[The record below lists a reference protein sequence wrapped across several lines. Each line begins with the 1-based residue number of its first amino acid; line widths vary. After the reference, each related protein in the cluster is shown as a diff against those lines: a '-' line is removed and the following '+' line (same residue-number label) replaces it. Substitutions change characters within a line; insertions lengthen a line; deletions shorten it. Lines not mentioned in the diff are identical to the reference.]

1 MSQYLSGNY
10 YCLTDKGKVRKINE
24 DYANA
29 LINPFG
35 NVLMVVADGMGG
47 AQKGEVASKNLVN
60 HIAHEFLSLEKEFK
74 NEKAMSKWVYKVV
87 KEANSKI
94 YLKASSDEK
103 FKGMGTTLSLVLLV
117 KDKLLTVVKE
127 ANSKIYLKANSDE
140 KFKGM
145 GTTLSLVLLVKD
157 KLLTAQIGDSR
168 VYLLVDNNLTQI
180 TEDQTYVNYLIKSK
194 GMPKEIANTHPKR
207 HELTNAL
214 GTKSRLNVDI
224 SIRNYHNERIL
235 ICSDGLYNN
244 VPESDLASI
253 IRGNDSLYKKANQLI
268 AFGNFNGGSDN
279 MALILWESEN

>member
-24 DYANA
+24 DYASA

-47 AQKGEVASKNLVN
+47 ASKGEVASSNLVN
-60 HIAHEFLSLEKEFK
+60 HITHSFISLEKEFK
-74 NEKAMSKWVYKVV
+74 NEKAMHKWVYKVV
-87 KEANSKI
+87 KEAN
-94 YLKASSDEK
+94 A
-103 FKGMGTTLSLVLLV
+103 
-117 KDKLLTVVKE
+117 
-127 ANSKIYLKANSDE
+127 KIYLKANSDE

-157 KLLTAQIGDSR
+157 KLLTAQVGDSR
-168 VYLLVDNNLTQI
+168 VYLLVDNKLTQI
-180 TEDQTYVNYLIKSK
+180 TEDQTYVNFLIKSK

-214 GTKSRLNVDI
+214 GTKRRLNVDI
-224 SIRNYHNERIL
+224 NVRDYHGERIL

-244 VPESDLASI
+244 VPENDMASI
-253 IRGNDSLYKKANQLI
+253 IRGNDSLDKKANQLI

>member
-24 DYANA
+24 DYASA

-47 AQKGEVASKNLVN
+47 ANKGEVASSNLVK
-60 HIAHEFLSLEKEFK
+60 HITNSFISLEKEFK
-74 NEKAMSKWVYKVV
+74 NEKAMYKWVYK
-87 KEANSKI
+87 
-94 YLKASSDEK
+94 
-103 FKGMGTTLSLVLLV
+103 
-117 KDKLLTVVKE
+117 VVKE

-157 KLLTAQIGDSR
+157 KLLTAQVGDSR
-168 VYLLVDNNLTQI
+168 VYLLVDNKLTQI
-180 TEDQTYVNYLIKSK
+180 TEDQTYVNFLIKSK

-207 HELTNAL
+207 HELTNAI
-214 GTKSRLNVDI
+214 GTKSSLNVDI
-224 SIRNYHNERIL
+224 NIREYHKERIL

-244 VPESDLASI
+244 VPENDLASI
-253 IRGNDSLYKKANQLI
+253 IRGNDSLDKKANQLI

>member
-1 MSQYLSGNY
+1 MSQYLSGDY
-10 YCLTDKGKVRKINE
+10 FCLTDKGKVRKVNE
-24 DYANA
+24 DFASA

-47 AQKGEVASKNLVN
+47 ANKGEVASSNLVK
-60 HIAHEFLSLEKEFK
+60 HITNSFISLEKEFK
-74 NEKAMSKWVYKVV
+74 NEKAMYKWVYK
-87 KEANSKI
+87 
-94 YLKASSDEK
+94 
-103 FKGMGTTLSLVLLV
+103 
-117 KDKLLTVVKE
+117 VVKE

-157 KLLTAQIGDSR
+157 KLLTAQVGDSR
-168 VYLLVDNNLTQI
+168 VYLLVDNKLTQI
-180 TEDQTYVNYLIKSK
+180 TEDQTYVNFLIKSK

-207 HELTNAL
+207 HELTNAI
-214 GTKSRLNVDI
+214 GTKSSLNVDI
-224 SIRNYHNERIL
+224 NIREYHKERIL

-244 VPESDLASI
+244 VPENDLASI
-253 IRGNDSLYKKANQLI
+253 IRGNDSLDKKANQLI

>member
-24 DYANA
+24 DYASA

-47 AQKGEVASKNLVN
+47 ASKGEVASSNLVN
-60 HIAHEFLSLEKEFK
+60 HITHSFISLEKEFK
-74 NEKAMSKWVYKVV
+74 NEKAMYKWVYKVV
-87 KEANSKI
+87 KEAN
-94 YLKASSDEK
+94 A
-103 FKGMGTTLSLVLLV
+103 
-117 KDKLLTVVKE
+117 
-127 ANSKIYLKANSDE
+127 KIYLKANSDE

-157 KLLTAQIGDSR
+157 KLLTAQVGDSR
-168 VYLLVDNNLTQI
+168 VYLLVDNKLTQI
-180 TEDQTYVNYLIKSK
+180 TEDQTYVNFLIKSK

-214 GTKSRLNVDI
+214 GTKRRLNVDI
-224 SIRNYHNERIL
+224 NVRDYHGERIL

-244 VPESDLASI
+244 VPENDMASI
-253 IRGNDSLYKKANQLI
+253 IRGNDSLDKKANQLI

>member
-1 MSQYLSGNY
+1 MSQYLTGNY

-24 DYANA
+24 DYVSA

-35 NVLMVVADGMGG
+35 NVLMIVADGMGG
-47 AQKGEVASKNLVN
+47 ANKGEVASSNLVK
-60 HIAHEFLSLEKEFK
+60 HITNSFISLEKEFK
-74 NEKAMSKWVYKVV
+74 NEKAMHRWAYKVV
-87 KEANSKI
+87 KEAN
-94 YLKASSDEK
+94 E
-103 FKGMGTTLSLVLLV
+103 
-117 KDKLLTVVKE
+117 
-127 ANSKIYLKANSDE
+127 KIYLKANSDP

-157 KLLTAQIGDSR
+157 KLLTAQVGDSR
-168 VYLLVDNNLTQI
+168 VYLLVDNKLTQI

-194 GMPKEIANTHPKR
+194 GMPKETAYTHPKR

-214 GTKSRLNVDI
+214 GTKKTLNVDI
-224 SIRNYHNERIL
+224 NVREYHKERIL

-244 VPESDLASI
+244 VPEADMASI
-253 IRGNDSLYKKANQLI
+253 VKGNDSLDKKANQLI

>member
-35 NVLMVVADGMGG
+35 NVLMMVADGMGG
-47 AQKGEVASKNLVN
+47 AQKGEVASKNLVKY
-60 HIAHEFLSLEKEFK
+60 ITSEFLSLEKEFK
-74 NEKAMSKWVYKVV
+74 NEKAMSKWVYKVI
-87 KEANSKI
+87 KEAN
-94 YLKASSDEK
+94 
-103 FKGMGTTLSLVLLV
+103 
-117 KDKLLTVVKE
+117 
-127 ANSKIYLKANSDE
+127 NKIYLKANSD
-140 KFKGM
+140 KTFKGM

-157 KLLTAQIGDSR
+157 KLLTAQVGDSR
-168 VYLLVDNNLTQI
+168 VYLLVDNKLKQI

-214 GTKSRLNVDI
+214 GTKSRVNVDI
-224 SIRNYHNERIL
+224 NVRDYHNERIL

-253 IRGNDSLYKKANQLI
+253 IRGNDSLDKKANQLI

>member
-1 MSQYLSGNY
+1 MSQYLIGNY

-35 NVLMVVADGMGG
+35 NVLMIVADGMGG

-60 HIAHEFLSLEKEFK
+60 HITHEFLSLEKEFK

-87 KEANSKI
+87 KEANEKI
-94 YLKASSDEK
+94 YLKASSD
-103 FKGMGTTLSLVLLV
+103 
-117 KDKLLTVVKE
+117 
-127 ANSKIYLKANSDE
+127 A

-157 KLLTAQIGDSR
+157 KLLTAQVGDSR
-168 VYLLVDNNLTQI
+168 VYLLIDNKLTQI
-180 TEDQTYVNYLIKSK
+180 TEDQTYVNFLIKSK
-194 GMPKEIANTHPKR
+194 GMPKEIAYTHPKR

-214 GTKSRLNVDI
+214 GTKKTINVDI
-224 SIRNYHNERIL
+224 NIRDYHHERIL

-244 VPESDLASI
+244 VPENDLASI
-253 IRGNDSLYKKANQLI
+253 IRGNDSLDKKANQLI

>member
-24 DYANA
+24 DYASA

-47 AQKGEVASKNLVN
+47 ASKGEVASSNLVN
-60 HIAHEFLSLEKEFK
+60 HITHSFISLEKEFK
-74 NEKAMSKWVYKVV
+74 NEKAMHKWVYKVV
-87 KEANSKI
+87 KEAN
-94 YLKASSDEK
+94 A
-103 FKGMGTTLSLVLLV
+103 
-117 KDKLLTVVKE
+117 
-127 ANSKIYLKANSDE
+127 KIYLKANSDE

-157 KLLTAQIGDSR
+157 KLLTAQVGDSR
-168 VYLLVDNNLTQI
+168 VYLFVDNKLTQI
-180 TEDQTYVNYLIKSK
+180 TEDQTYVNFLIKSK

-214 GTKSRLNVDI
+214 GTKRRLNVDI
-224 SIRNYHNERIL
+224 NVRDYHRERIL

-244 VPESDLASI
+244 VPENDMASI
-253 IRGNDSLYKKANQLI
+253 IRGNDSLDKKANQLI
-268 AFGNFNGGSDN
+268 TFGNFNGGSDN

>member
-1 MSQYLSGNY
+1 MSQYLTGNY

-35 NVLMVVADGMGG
+35 NVLMIVADGMGG

-60 HIAHEFLSLEKEFK
+60 YITHEFLSLEKEFK
-74 NEKAMSKWVYKVV
+74 NEKAMSKWIYKVV
-87 KEANSKI
+87 KEANEKI
-94 YLKASSDEK
+94 YLKASSDP
-103 FKGMGTTLSLVLLV
+103 
-117 KDKLLTVVKE
+117 
-127 ANSKIYLKANSDE
+127 

-157 KLLTAQIGDSR
+157 KLLTAQVGDSR
-168 VYLLVDNNLTQI
+168 VYLLIDNKLTQI
-180 TEDQTYVNYLIKSK
+180 TEDQTYVNFLIKSK
-194 GMPKEIANTHPKR
+194 GMPKEIAYTHPKR

-214 GTKSRLNVDI
+214 GTKKTINVDI
-224 SIRNYHNERIL
+224 NIRDYHYERIL

-244 VPESDLASI
+244 VSENDLASI
-253 IRGNDSLYKKANQLI
+253 IRGNDSLDKKANQLI

>member
-24 DYANA
+24 DYASA

-47 AQKGEVASKNLVN
+47 ANKGEVASSNLVK
-60 HIAHEFLSLEKEFK
+60 HITNSFISLEKEFK
-74 NEKAMSKWVYKVV
+74 NEKVMYKWVYK
-87 KEANSKI
+87 
-94 YLKASSDEK
+94 
-103 FKGMGTTLSLVLLV
+103 
-117 KDKLLTVVKE
+117 VVKE

-157 KLLTAQIGDSR
+157 KLLTAQVGDSR
-168 VYLLVDNNLTQI
+168 VYLLVDNKLTQI
-180 TEDQTYVNYLIKSK
+180 TEDQTYVNFLIKSK

-207 HELTNAL
+207 HELTNAI
-214 GTKSRLNVDI
+214 GTKRSLNVDI
-224 SIRNYHNERIL
+224 NIREYHKERIL

-244 VPESDLASI
+244 VPENDLASI
-253 IRGNDSLYKKANQLI
+253 IRGNDSLDKKANQLI

>member
-35 NVLMVVADGMGG
+35 NVLMMVADGMGG

-60 HIAHEFLSLEKEFK
+60 YITNEFLSLEKEFK
-74 NEKAMSKWVYKVV
+74 NEKAMSKWVYK
-87 KEANSKI
+87 
-94 YLKASSDEK
+94 
-103 FKGMGTTLSLVLLV
+103 
-117 KDKLLTVVKE
+117 VVKE

-168 VYLLVDNNLTQI
+168 VYLLIDNNLIQI

-214 GTKSRLNVDI
+214 GTKSHLNVDI
-224 SIRNYHNERIL
+224 NIRDYHHERIL

-253 IRGNDSLYKKANQLI
+253 IRGNDSLDKKANQLI

>member
-24 DYANA
+24 DYASA

-35 NVLMVVADGMGG
+35 NLLMVVADGMGG
-47 AQKGEVASKNLVN
+47 ASKGEVASSNLVN
-60 HIAHEFLSLEKEFK
+60 HITHSFISLEKEFK
-74 NEKAMSKWVYKVV
+74 NEKAMHKWVYKVV
-87 KEANSKI
+87 KEAN
-94 YLKASSDEK
+94 A
-103 FKGMGTTLSLVLLV
+103 
-117 KDKLLTVVKE
+117 
-127 ANSKIYLKANSDE
+127 KIYLKANSDE

-157 KLLTAQIGDSR
+157 KLLTAQVGDSR
-168 VYLLVDNNLTQI
+168 VYLLVDNKLTQI
-180 TEDQTYVNYLIKSK
+180 TEDQTYVNFLIKSK

-207 HELTNAL
+207 HKLTNAL
-214 GTKSRLNVDI
+214 GTKRRLNVDI
-224 SIRNYHNERIL
+224 NVRDYHGERIL

-244 VPESDLASI
+244 VPENDMASI
-253 IRGNDSLYKKANQLI
+253 IRGNDSLDKKANQLI

>member
-60 HIAHEFLSLEKEFK
+60 HITHELLSLEKEFK
-74 NEKAMSKWVYKVV
+74 NEKAMSKWVYK
-87 KEANSKI
+87 
-94 YLKASSDEK
+94 
-103 FKGMGTTLSLVLLV
+103 
-117 KDKLLTVVKE
+117 VVKE

-224 SIRNYHNERIL
+224 NIRDYHNERIL

-253 IRGNDSLYKKANQLI
+253 IRGNDSLDKKANQLI

>member
-1 MSQYLSGNY
+1 MSQYLIGNY

-35 NVLMVVADGMGG
+35 NVLMIVADGMGG

-60 HIAHEFLSLEKEFK
+60 HITHEFLSLEKEFK

-87 KEANSKI
+87 KQANEKI
-94 YLKASSDEK
+94 YLKASSD
-103 FKGMGTTLSLVLLV
+103 
-117 KDKLLTVVKE
+117 
-127 ANSKIYLKANSDE
+127 A

-157 KLLTAQIGDSR
+157 KLLTAQVGDSR
-168 VYLLVDNNLTQI
+168 VYLLIDNKLTQI
-180 TEDQTYVNYLIKSK
+180 TEDQTYVNFLIKSK
-194 GMPKEIANTHPKR
+194 GMPKEIAYTHPKR

-214 GTKSRLNVDI
+214 GTKKTINVDI
-224 SIRNYHNERIL
+224 NIRDYHHERIL

-244 VPESDLASI
+244 VPENDLASI
-253 IRGNDSLYKKANQLI
+253 IRGNDSLDKKANQLI

>member
-10 YCLTDKGKVRKINE
+10 YCLTDKGKIRKINE
-24 DYANA
+24 DYASA

-47 AQKGEVASKNLVN
+47 ASKGEVASSNLVN
-60 HIAHEFLSLEKEFK
+60 HITHSFISLEKEFK
-74 NEKAMSKWVYKVV
+74 NEKAMHKWVYKVV
-87 KEANSKI
+87 KEAN
-94 YLKASSDEK
+94 A
-103 FKGMGTTLSLVLLV
+103 
-117 KDKLLTVVKE
+117 
-127 ANSKIYLKANSDE
+127 KIYLKANSDE

-157 KLLTAQIGDSR
+157 KLLTAQVGDSR
-168 VYLLVDNNLTQI
+168 VYLLVDNKLTQI
-180 TEDQTYVNYLIKSK
+180 TEDQTYVNFLIKSK

-214 GTKSRLNVDI
+214 GTKRRLNVDI
-224 SIRNYHNERIL
+224 NVRDYHGERIL

-244 VPESDLASI
+244 VPENDMASI
-253 IRGNDSLYKKANQLI
+253 IRGNDSLDKKANQLI

>member
-35 NVLMVVADGMGG
+35 NVLMMVADGMGG
-47 AQKGEVASKNLVN
+47 AQKGEVASKNLVKYITN
-60 HIAHEFLSLEKEFK
+60 EFLSLEKEFK
-74 NEKAMSKWVYKVV
+74 NEKAMSKWVYK
-87 KEANSKI
+87 
-94 YLKASSDEK
+94 
-103 FKGMGTTLSLVLLV
+103 
-117 KDKLLTVVKE
+117 VVKE

-168 VYLLVDNNLTQI
+168 VYLLIDNNLTQI

-214 GTKSRLNVDI
+214 GTKSHLNVDI
-224 SIRNYHNERIL
+224 NIRDYHHERIL

-253 IRGNDSLYKKANQLI
+253 IRGNDSLDKKASQLI

>member
-24 DYANA
+24 DYASA

-35 NVLMVVADGMGG
+35 NLLMVVADGMGG
-47 AQKGEVASKNLVN
+47 ASKGEVASSNLVN
-60 HIAHEFLSLEKEFK
+60 HITHSFISLEKEFK
-74 NEKAMSKWVYKVV
+74 NEKAMYKWVYKVV
-87 KEANSKI
+87 KEAN
-94 YLKASSDEK
+94 A
-103 FKGMGTTLSLVLLV
+103 
-117 KDKLLTVVKE
+117 
-127 ANSKIYLKANSDE
+127 KIYLKANSDE

-157 KLLTAQIGDSR
+157 KLLTAQVGDSR
-168 VYLLVDNNLTQI
+168 VYLLVDNKLTQI
-180 TEDQTYVNYLIKSK
+180 TEDQTYVNFLIKSK

-214 GTKSRLNVDI
+214 GTKRRLNVDI
-224 SIRNYHNERIL
+224 NVRDYHGERIL

-244 VPESDLASI
+244 VPENDMVSI
-253 IRGNDSLYKKANQLI
+253 IRGNDSLDKKANQLI